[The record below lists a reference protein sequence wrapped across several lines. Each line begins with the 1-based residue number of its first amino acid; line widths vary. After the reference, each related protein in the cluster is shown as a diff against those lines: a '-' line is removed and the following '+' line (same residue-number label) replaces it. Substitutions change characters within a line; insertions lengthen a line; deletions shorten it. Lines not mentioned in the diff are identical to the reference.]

1 MHPIR
6 QQAAALRALCFG
18 LRPYKLSCW
27 TWCKGRA
34 AFGAVHDKVSWRK
47 RQTLLRLQ
55 SSQQHSQVSQ
65 PHRLDAIHMAIVCSS
80 ILESL
85 PVPIVAA
92 PAPAPAPASAS
103 ASASLFIL
111 QAEAA
116 ICAASPFCMCCGECP
131 VQLLT
136 RPSQQEAACEPSSS
150 AAHRQQFCPSKF
162 PGALQTVAHISHQV
176 CCEGLPLHCPCMV
189 VPVHCRLQ
197 LQRKQAELT
206 C

>member
-1 MHPIR
+1 MLPAARLAPAVAACSLGCSGGSVESIVLPCRGKCQQCCSASMHHEQWLR
-6 QQAAALRALCFG
+6 SALQL
-18 LRPYKLSCW
+18 
-27 TWCKGRA
+27 
-34 AFGAVHDKVSWRK
+34 
-47 RQTLLRLQ
+47 

-80 ILESL
+80 TLESL

-92 PAPAPAPASAS
+92 PAPAPAPAPAS

-150 AAHRQQFCPSKF
+150 AAHRQQFCPSRF
-162 PGALQTVAHISHQV
+162 PGASQTVAHISHQV

-197 LQRKQAELT
+197 LQRKPS
-206 C
+206 